1 MDFSSVIKEDVISS
15 TPVSGGDIGRS
26 FRVKTAE
33 NEYFVKYYS
42 KPGLAGLEAH
52 GLAAMSECGC
62 VSLPELAGYD
72 EHMLV
77 LFFLKQGARTA
88 DFQSRLGRELA
99 RMHKYP
105 VGEQFGFPED
115 NFIGSTPQL
124 NGYRDDWC
132 SFYIENRIDY
142 QVEMSG
148 DRSIS
153 ESWRKLR
160 GLVPELL
167 EGTEEP
173 PSLVHGDLWAG
184 NVISGP
190 EGQPVLIDP
199 AAYYGHREM
208 ELGMTRLFGGFTEEF
223 YSAYDVEYPLKPGW
237 RGRMNL
243 YILYHVLNHFN
254 MFGGGYR
261 SQAVGLMNSYL

>member
-1 MDFSSVIKEDVISS
+1 
-15 TPVSGGDIGRS
+15 
-26 FRVKTAE
+26 
-33 NEYFVKYYS
+33 
-42 KPGLAGLEAH
+42 
-52 GLAAMSECGC
+52 
-62 VSLPELAGYD
+62 
-72 EHMLV
+72 
-77 LFFLKQGARTA
+77 
-88 DFQSRLGRELA
+88 
-99 RMHKYP
+99 MHKYP

-124 NGYRDDWC
+124 NGYRDAWC
-132 SFYIENRIDY
+132 GFYLENRIDY

-173 PSLVHGDLWAG
+173 PSLIHGDLWAG